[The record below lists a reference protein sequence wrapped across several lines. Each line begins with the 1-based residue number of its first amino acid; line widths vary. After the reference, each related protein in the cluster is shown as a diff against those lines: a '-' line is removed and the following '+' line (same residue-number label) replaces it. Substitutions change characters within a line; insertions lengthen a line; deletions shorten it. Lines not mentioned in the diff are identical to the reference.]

1 MMTRGTPRVRGD
13 DEGRVRAVW
22 FVHKMMG
29 EEYMD
34 ARNAHRLLCSVFF
47 FLCRPLLSP
56 LQRGPIRLYIRIDSA
71 LMDCGVNLEDQRV
84 IFFVF
89 VRSRQPAS

>member
-1 MMTRGTPRVRGD
+1 
-13 DEGRVRAVW
+13 
-22 FVHKMMG
+22 
-29 EEYMD
+29 MD
-34 ARNAHRLLCSVFF
+34 ARNAHRLMCSVSFSFVGLFF
-47 FLCRPLLSP
+47 PSSTCS
-56 LQRGPIRLYIRIDSA
+56 GPIRLYIRIDSA